1 MSVADFG
8 FFCVV
13 ALFSAVFCI
22 RAEKTLYAVIW
33 QLQAATAICGMMA
46 CQNAHFAAFALM
58 STAASIFLTL
68 LMFSLI
74 VFSRVEEEK
83 ETPSKRILFFCAAV
97 LLPIFEFGWLYLRRP
112 LAEGLSYSGGFS
124 LPALGSLL
132 YTRYALCVIV
142 SALVLTG
149 AMVGITMLMMNKKG
163 DGASVRDENRSVRES
178 KTELRRIPVERKYL

>member
-1 MSVADFG
+1 M
-8 FFCVV
+8 
-13 ALFSAVFCI
+13 
-22 RAEKTLYAVIW
+22 
-33 QLQAATAICGMMA
+33 
-46 CQNAHFAAFALM
+46 
-58 STAASIFLTL
+58 
-68 LMFSLI
+68 
-74 VFSRVEEEK
+74 
-83 ETPSKRILFFCAAV
+83 
-97 LLPIFEFGWLYLRRP
+97 PIIEFGWLYLRRP

-124 LPALGSLL
+124 LPALVSLL